1 MQDHEVQPVPVYLTA
16 SNTLSDKER
25 TRRLPLEIVLRRQ
38 MESILGGAPDITRPL
53 PSGIEISVSIPE
65 RSHEGDMYK
74 ASTEYGTPAADY
86 VVDIMGDKNGDAGI
100 RGLVA
105 FAFYPDGRVICRPN
119 SQFMRRD
126 GVVYEPEGTE
136 KGQPS
141 REATADD
148 LKVLQLLLT
157 ELQSVLESP
166 FGQEDPAN
174 SYLL

>member
-1 MQDHEVQPVPVYLTA
+1 MVDPELQPVPIYAIVA
-16 SNTLSDKER
+16 NTLSESER

-38 MESILGGAPDITRPL
+38 MESILGGAPDKKAPL
-53 PSGIEISVSIPE
+53 PDGIEISVSIPE
-65 RSHEGDMYK
+65 RSHKGDMYK
-74 ASTEYGTPAADY
+74 AHKELGVPAADF
-86 VVDIMGDKNGDAGI
+86 VVDIVGDEDGHAGI
-100 RGLVA
+100 YGLVA

-119 SQFMRRD
+119 SQFTRRD

-166 FGQEDPAN
+166 LGQEDPED